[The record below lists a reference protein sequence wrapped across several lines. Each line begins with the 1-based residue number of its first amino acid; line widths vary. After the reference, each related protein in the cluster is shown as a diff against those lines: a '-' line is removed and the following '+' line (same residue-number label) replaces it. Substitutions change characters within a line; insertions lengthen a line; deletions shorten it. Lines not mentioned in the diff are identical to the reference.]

1 MKLTEMKSRDI
12 FTSKTTPE
20 DVEKI
25 VFSGDNLSKNQ
36 AHNNVAVLLGGPGMI
51 PYRADKG
58 IWLYEEQKV
67 EKVLVSG
74 GIGYLNTDRT
84 TPEAF
89 KMRDYLLSQGIPDK
103 DILVEPFS
111 RSTIENMANSLAILE
126 GLLYNLNETELTVVT
141 SDFHLRRSM
150 GLLINALGNSTNV
163 YGAGSKDGV
172 TDIDSWQNTFAGRK
186 QIMQEALL
194 LIKYAKEHRIPDMEI
209 EGPSLKRH
217 K

>member
-194 LIKYAKEHRIPDMEI
+194 LIKYAKEHRIHDMEI

>member
-172 TDIDSWQNTFAGRK
+172 TDIDSWQNSFAGRK

>member
-209 EGPSLKRH
+209 KGPSLKRH

>member
-103 DILVEPFS
+103 RYFS
-111 RSTIENMANSLAILE
+111 WTIFQKYYRKYGKFSS
-126 GLLYNLNETELTVVT
+126 Y
-141 SDFHLRRSM
+141 FRRFT
-150 GLLINALGNSTNV
+150 I
-163 YGAGSKDGV
+163 
-172 TDIDSWQNTFAGRK
+172 
-186 QIMQEALL
+186 
-194 LIKYAKEHRIPDMEI
+194 
-209 EGPSLKRH
+209 
-217 K
+217 

>member
-1 MKLTEMKSRDI
+1 MRLTEMKSRDI

>member
-36 AHNNVAVLLGGPGMI
+36 AHNNVAVLLGGPGII

>member
-25 VFSGDNLSKNQ
+25 VFRGDNLSKNQ

-141 SDFHLRRSM
+141 SDFHLRRGM

>member
-103 DILVEPFS
+103 DILVESFS

>member
-36 AHNNVAVLLGGPGMI
+36 AHNNVAVLLGGPSMI

-150 GLLINALGNSTNV
+150 GLFINALGNSTNV

>member
-67 EKVLVSG
+67 EKVEEKITTNNNLTKLIIALITLV
-74 GIGYLNTDRT
+74 
-84 TPEAF
+84 
-89 KMRDYLLSQGIPDK
+89 
-103 DILVEPFS
+103 
-111 RSTIENMANSLAILE
+111 
-126 GLLYNLNETELTVVT
+126 
-141 SDFHLRRSM
+141 
-150 GLLINALGNSTNV
+150 
-163 YGAGSKDGV
+163 
-172 TDIDSWQNTFAGRK
+172 
-186 QIMQEALL
+186 ALL
-194 LIKYAKEHRIPDMEI
+194 LIIFVSAV
-209 EGPSLKRH
+209 
-217 K
+217 

>member
-74 GIGYLNTDRT
+74 GIGYLNTDCT

>member
-58 IWLYEEQKV
+58 IWLYEEKKV

>member
-58 IWLYEEQKV
+58 IWLYEEKKV

-141 SDFHLRRSM
+141 SDFHLRRGM
-150 GLLINALGNSTNV
+150 GLLINALGKSTNV
-163 YGAGSKDGV
+163 YGASSKDGV
-172 TDIDSWQNTFAGRK
+172 TDIDSWQNSFAGRK

>member
-84 TPEAF
+84 TPEAI
-89 KMRDYLLSQGIPDK
+89 K
-103 DILVEPFS
+103 S
-111 RSTIENMANSLAILE
+111 RYS
-126 GLLYNLNETELTVVT
+126 
-141 SDFHLRRSM
+141 
-150 GLLINALGNSTNV
+150 
-163 YGAGSKDGV
+163 
-172 TDIDSWQNTFAGRK
+172 
-186 QIMQEALL
+186 
-194 LIKYAKEHRIPDMEI
+194 
-209 EGPSLKRH
+209 
-217 K
+217 

>member
-163 YGAGSKDGV
+163 YGAGSKDGI

>member
-74 GIGYLNTDRT
+74 GVGYLNTDRT

>member
-1 MKLTEMKSRDI
+1 MKSRDI

-103 DILVEPFS
+103 DILVEPFP
-111 RSTIENMANSLAILE
+111 EVL
-126 GLLYNLNETELTVVT
+126 
-141 SDFHLRRSM
+141 
-150 GLLINALGNSTNV
+150 
-163 YGAGSKDGV
+163 
-172 TDIDSWQNTFAGRK
+172 
-186 QIMQEALL
+186 
-194 LIKYAKEHRIPDMEI
+194 
-209 EGPSLKRH
+209 
-217 K
+217 

>member
-163 YGAGSKDGV
+163 YGAGSKDGI
-172 TDIDSWQNTFAGRK
+172 TDIDYWQNTFAGRK